1 MIKKNYSSI
10 TGVLLYIK
18 EPFESH
24 LDDWKDAFV
33 ESPFFNLKI
42 LDISKNTYKV
52 INCIKSLGVNDY
64 IILHHSV
71 LRTMNN
77 IIIFDKIKS
86 YVSESKANKISFIGD
101 ELNLPK
107 SPLSIKLRVLKEIKP
122 LLICTQLLKEAGDY
136 LYGDIAKEV
145 ISLPH
150 ALNEK
155 IFKPKIPL
163 EKREIDL
170 GYISVPY
177 PPYLGDNQR
186 EKLVN
191 FFVKNHSNFNLKV
204 DIRHTLGSSSKRL
217 NRKEWANFLSN
228 TKGTF
233 SSEAGSFYLYK
244 SDELVINIYNY
255 ILSKEKRVILDTH
268 NSNIFKKIFN
278 LLPMK
283 VKDKLKDFFFN
294 RSFLKKFVQL
304 DSYLVFYETDFEEI
318 YEKFFKNLERPKY
331 YGKAISSRHFEA
343 MGTKT
348 VQLLIEGRYND
359 IIKPYINYIPIKEDL
374 SNIKEA
380 IELFKDINYIKKVT
394 DETYEFALDSHRYC
408 HRLNKLYETIL
419 TLK

>member
-1 MIKKNYSSI
+1 
-10 TGVLLYIK
+10 
-18 EPFESH
+18 
-24 LDDWKDAFV
+24 
-33 ESPFFNLKI
+33 
-42 LDISKNTYKV
+42 
-52 INCIKSLGVNDY
+52 
-64 IILHHSV
+64 
-71 LRTMNN
+71 MNN

-107 SPLSIKLRVLKEIKP
+107 SPLSMKLRVLKEIEP

-268 NSNIFKKIFN
+268 NNNIFKKIFN

-294 RSFLKKFVQL
+294 RSFLKEFVQL
-304 DSYLVFYETDFEEI
+304 DSYLEFYETNFEEI

-331 YGKAISSRHFEA
+331 SGKAISSRHFEA